1 MERMINESK
10 QLEKLYN
17 GKITRLEYVLQSD
30 EMKHEY
36 EEYCKEKELQENE
49 SSAQQFMDYL
59 LNQEVESH
67 TDYLD

>member
-36 EEYCKEKELQENE
+36 KEYCKEKELQENE